1 MSTSNSVAQPVKP
14 IIIVHWQM
22 QSLTVLRNG
31 RIQKLAPLTPKIR
44 KALIGNDRF
53 TAHNIYDG
61 GGTCGVELQPKSAK
75 QLAADK
81 RKRERN
87 ERARQRRALGMVESH
102 GWSGNWQR
110 R

>member
-1 MSTSNSVAQPVKP
+1 MSTSTSIAQSVKP

-53 TAHNIYDG
+53 SSHNIYDG
-61 GGTCGVELQPKSAK
+61 GGTCGVELTPKTAK

-81 RKRERN
+81 RKAARRGRE
-87 ERARQRRALGMVESH
+87 RQRRALGLVESH
-102 GWSGNWQR
+102 GWSGYGQR